1 MWRNSTVGG
10 VYVQAPWLRLGPR
23 WVCELFLRQ
32 ACFPF
37 ALFSALRK
45 ICFIPTGGPAPCERP
60 SRRCRTVGS
69 RQIGRCQPWSLL
81 LLCWTGGQLNVQED
95 AAPRKMNTLCRHVVR
110 FVPGSDYTWS
120 RVVSLSCL
128 CPALAVQNKPH
139 THLKLA
145 FLANILKVLA
155 ALFVSGSLVA
165 NLYTVL

>member
-1 MWRNSTVGG
+1 M
-10 VYVQAPWLRLGPR
+10 
-23 WVCELFLRQ
+23 
-32 ACFPF
+32 
-37 ALFSALRK
+37 
-45 ICFIPTGGPAPCERP
+45 
-60 SRRCRTVGS
+60 
-69 RQIGRCQPWSLL
+69 
-81 LLCWTGGQLNVQED
+81 QED

-139 THLKLA
+139 IHLKLA